1 LAIIAVVAVLAAVV
15 VPSFLNSASAKISPP
30 SCTTSSGQTPP
41 GQQPVCNGQGLE
53 QKPAKNP
60 AGKEPPGQQ
69 P

>member
-1 LAIIAVVAVLAAVV
+1 MAIIAIVAVLAAVA
-15 VPSFLNSASAKISPP
+15 PSFLNSASAKISPP

-41 GQQPVCNGQGLE
+41 GQQPVCNGGGLE

-60 AGKEPPGQQ
+60 AGHEPPGQQ